1 MIVHGIAV
9 PIPVFLTLLIST
21 YVPANLP
28 GYTSFSPPAPK
39 QPLHPVELS
48 QAWGGVGGPAL
59 AEPQPQGGNLWH
71 TGNATNYFLGKK
83 KSLCFPLFSSA
94 GSSRTLTTSDC
105 QLQGT
110 LSTGKLL
117 CILYGW
123 RCIFFC
129 YSILCSLICI
139 KIKDCPSF
147 GADYD
152 GFISA

>member
-1 MIVHGIAV
+1 MNW
-9 PIPVFLTLLIST
+9 PVTLKNKNNDSSWHSCAYTRIFNSTNQHIRPSKPAWLHILFTSSTQAASTSSGAIS
-21 YVPANLP
+21 
-28 GYTSFSPPAPK
+28 GMR
-39 QPLHPVELS
+39 
-48 QAWGGVGGPAL
+48 WGGWSSTSRAT
-59 AEPQPQGGNLWH
+59 AAGGNLWH

-129 YSILCSLICI
+129 YSIHYVFLFVLR
-139 KIKDCPSF
+139 
-147 GADYD
+147 
-152 GFISA
+152 